1 MRRISATHLF
11 SPNKRIA
18 ALGEFIRDIGLK
30 MVSEIKSLAERNGE
44 VLEIRKVLHF
54 GSLDNVMKRVFGRS
68 YEFGDESKVG
78 VCELEGLVSERY
90 ELLGIFNWSDHFS
103 YFGLARFARS

>member
-1 MRRISATHLF
+1 MF

-18 ALGEFIRDIGLK
+18 AFGEFRRDIGLK

-44 VLEIRKVLHF
+44 VLEISKVLHF
-54 GSLDNVMKRVFGRS
+54 GSLNNVMKRVFGRS
-68 YEFGDESKVG
+68 CEFGDESKVD
-78 VCELEGLVSERY
+78 VCELEGLVSEGY